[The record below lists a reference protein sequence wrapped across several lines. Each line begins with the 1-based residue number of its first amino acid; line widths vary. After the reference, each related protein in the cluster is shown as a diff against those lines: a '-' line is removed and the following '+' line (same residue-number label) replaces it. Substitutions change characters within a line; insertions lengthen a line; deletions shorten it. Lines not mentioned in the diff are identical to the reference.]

1 MQTLWNSYTILRT
14 KTSRQEF
21 EVWQLYHL
29 LFWSYALYSF
39 ENFTIFFPTQTN
51 SFFIFMKRQNNAKN
65 YNMHTEFWQFEQ
77 WVNICSEVMP
87 IFNLENCKACAGALV
102 SSYSFLLYFSDKG
115 EIIRFQSCCIP
126 CSIPITNAI

>member
-21 EVWQLYHL
+21 EVWQFYHL
-29 LFWSYALYSF
+29 LFWSCALYIFKNYTFSF
-39 ENFTIFFPTQTN
+39 AHKQTRLSHPN
-51 SFFIFMKRQNNAKN
+51 FMKRQNNAKN
-65 YNMHTEFWQFEQ
+65 YNMHTEFWQQ
-77 WVNICSEVMP
+77 WVNVCSEVMP

-102 SSYSFLLYFSDKG
+102 FSYSFLLYFSDKG
-115 EIIRFQSCCIP
+115 EIIRFQSCCIS